1 MLSVSM
7 QFSWKR
13 LTDRARILDLLS
25 VVAFIACMLFSLS
38 AFAQSS
44 GSSGISI
51 SAADSGF
58 VSQVTSDLNQLES
71 TIQSNF
77 SSMSGTLA
85 ADGTELEWALFS
97 VMFVW
102 TAITGMLK
110 GESLGEVF
118 AQIIIQILMLGIV
131 MACLNSSSQNALTQT
146 FTTIANQ
153 FGAGTNLSGGVK
165 SFFTAIS
172 SLWTS
177 SGGSSTSSSS
187 SGSNWFSSLFHTIGD
202 FDLGSILAGLAIVI
216 LKLATTVIVA
226 GAAALWAGNYILS
239 QMKVY
244 IGLAVAPVMV
254 PWLLM
259 PYTTFLFDGWLKYMI
274 GAGMMQIVGAIMIKM
289 TNTLMTTMTTVA
301 QGATATNVIL
311 YVVLV
316 VLALVIAYMMSEIN
330 GIAMGLLGGGSRVGM
345 GFSAWTSVKNWGPH
359 RGLGLAAGRSAGLA
373 GKGARAVGQGAKSA
387 GQAALN
393 RIRGGGGGVRGGGGG
408 GGGARNTMASSGGV
422 RATMAQARSG
432 GSSRP

>member
-1 MLSVSM
+1 MFCVNM
-7 QFSWKR
+7 QMSSKR
-13 LTDRARILDLLS
+13 SSDRAGIFGLLS
-25 VVAFIACMLFSLS
+25 VVAFIACMFFSVS

-44 GSSGISI
+44 GSTGVSI
-51 SAADSGF
+51 SAAASEF
-58 VSQVTSDLNQLES
+58 VSQVTTALNQLES
-71 TIQSNF
+71 TIQSNLC
-77 SSMSGTLA
+77 SLSGTLS

-118 AQIIIQILMLGIV
+118 AQIITQILMLGIV

-146 FTTIANQ
+146 FSTISSQ
-153 FGAGTNLSGGVK
+153 FGAGTNLSGGFK

-172 SLWTS
+172 SLWS
-177 SGGSSTSSSS
+177 SADASSTSSGS

-216 LKLATTVIVA
+216 LKLATTVIMA

-289 TNTLMTTMTTVA
+289 TDVLMTTMTTVA

-311 YVVLV
+311 YVVLI

-345 GFSAWTSVKNWGPH
+345 GFGAWSSVKNWGPH
-359 RGLGLAAGRSAGLA
+359 RGLGATAQRSAQLA
-373 GKGARAVGQGAKSA
+373 GKGARVAGQGLKSA
-387 GQAALN
+387 GQAALS
-393 RIRGGGGGVRGGGGG
+393 RIRGGGGGARGGGASGG
-408 GGGARNTMASSGGV
+408 SRKTMAAGGGV
-422 RATMAQARSG
+422 RATMAQARG
-432 GSSRP
+432 GSASRR

>member
-1 MLSVSM
+1 MISVSM
-7 QFSWKR
+7 QMSSKR
-13 LTDRARILDLLS
+13 SSDRPGILGLLS
-25 VVAFIACMLFSLS
+25 VVAFIACMFFSLS
-38 AFAQSS
+38 AFADSS
-44 GSSGISI
+44 DSSGISI

-58 VSQVTSDLNQLES
+58 VSQVTTDLNQLES

-118 AQIIIQILMLGIV
+118 AQIITQILMLGIV
-131 MACLNSSSQNALTQT
+131 MACLNSSSQNALKQT
-146 FTTIANQ
+146 FSTIANQ
-153 FGAGTNLSGGVK
+153 FGAGTNLSGGFK
-165 SFFTAIS
+165 SFFTAIT
-172 SLWTS
+172 SLWTT
-177 SGGSSTSSSS
+177 GGSSTSSGS

-345 GFSAWTSVKNWGPH
+345 GFGAWTSVKNWGPH
-359 RGLGLAAGRSAGLA
+359 RGLGAAAGRSAGLA
-373 GKGARAVGQGAKSA
+373 GKGARAAGQGLKSA
-387 GQAALN
+387 GQAALS
-393 RIRGGGGGVRGGGGG
+393 RIRGGGGGARGGGGSG
-408 GGGARNTMASSGGV
+408 GSRNTMAKGGGV
-422 RATMAQARSG
+422 RATMAQARG
-432 GSSRP
+432 GGASKS

>member
-1 MLSVSM
+1 MSM
-7 QFSWKR
+7 TMQMSPGR
-13 LTDRARILDLLS
+13 SSRRTGMVNLLS
-25 VVAFIACMLFSLS
+25 ALAFIVCTLFSLS
-38 AFAQSS
+38 AFAQST

-51 SAADSGF
+51 SAASSAL
-58 VSQVTSDLNQLES
+58 VSEVTNDLNQLES
-71 TIQSNF
+71 TLQSNF
-77 SSMSGTLA
+77 SSMSSTLS

-118 AQIIIQILMLGIV
+118 AQVIIQILMLGIV
-131 MACLNSSSQNALTQT
+131 MACLNSSSQTALTQT
-146 FTTIANQ
+146 FSTISNQ
-153 FGAGTNLSGGVK
+153 FGAGTNLSGGFK

-172 SLWTS
+172 SLWTTA
-177 SGGSSTSSSS
+177 GSSTSSGS

-216 LKLATTVIVA
+216 LKLMTTVIVA

-239 QMKVY
+239 QMKMY
-244 IGLAVAPVMV
+244 IGLAIAPVMV

-259 PYTTFLFDGWLKYMI
+259 PYTSFLFEGWLKFMI
-274 GAGMMQIVGAIMIKM
+274 GAGLMQIVGAIMVKQ

-301 QGATATNVIL
+301 AGATATNVIL

-316 VLALVIAYMMSEIN
+316 VLALVISYMMSEIN
-330 GIAMGLLGGGSRVGM
+330 GIAMGLLAGGSRVGM
-345 GFSAWTSVKNWGPH
+345 GFSAWSNVKNFGPN
-359 RGLGLAAGRSAGLA
+359 RAAGKVLGKSAALA

-387 GQAALN
+387 GAAALN
-393 RIRGGGGGVRGGGGG
+393 RIRGGGGGARGGGGG
-408 GGGARNTMASSGGV
+408 SRNTMASSGGV
-422 RATMAQARSG
+422 RATMAQARG
-432 GSSRP
+432 GSSRS

>member
-1 MLSVSM
+1 MFSMSM
-7 QFSWKR
+7 QISSKR
-13 LTDRARILDLLS
+13 SSDRAGRFWLLS
-25 VVAFIACMLFSLS
+25 VVAFIACMLFAIS

-58 VSQVTSDLNQLES
+58 VSQVTNDLNQLES

-77 SSMSGTLA
+77 SNMSGTLA
-85 ADGTELEWALFS
+85 ADGAELEWVLFS

-146 FTTIANQ
+146 FSKISNQ
-153 FGAGTNLSGGVK
+153 FGAGTNLSGGFK

-172 SLWTS
+172 GLWAS
-177 SGGSSTSSSS
+177 ADGSSTSSGS

-330 GIAMGLLGGGSRVGM
+330 GIAMGLLQGGSRVGM

-359 RGLGLAAGRSAGLA
+359 RGLGSAAQRSGQLA
-373 GKGARAVGQGAKSA
+373 GKGARAAGQGLQSA

-393 RIRGGGGGVRGGGGG
+393 RIRGGGGGARGGGGSSG
-408 GGGARNTMASSGGV
+408 SRNTMASGGGV
-422 RATMAQARSG
+422 RATMAQARG
-432 GSSRP
+432 GSTSKR